1 MSNSSETSPQAATP
15 ASTPTTTSDIDDAAR
30 QRREAWLAGPTDAE
44 KEAWAQRERE
54 RRLAE
59 IEGRRWPRRPPGD
72 PVRAVQRYVRE
83 MQLATEGAMSLLLN
97 VSVSEVF
104 ENLVR
109 AGREWE
115 DEFTAQP
122 PRRRRV
128 ALSADVDTDP
138 NPSPAGG
145 KPTRVPAPPQ
155 PPARPD

>member
-1 MSNSSETSPQAATP
+1 
-15 ASTPTTTSDIDDAAR
+15 
-30 QRREAWLAGPTDAE
+30 
-44 KEAWAQRERE
+44 
-54 RRLAE
+54 
-59 IEGRRWPRRPPGD
+59 
-72 PVRAVQRYVRE
+72 
-83 MQLATEGAMSLLLN
+83 
-97 VSVSEVF
+97 VF

>member
-72 PVRAVQRYVRE
+72 PV
-83 MQLATEGAMSLLLN
+83 
-97 VSVSEVF
+97 SEVF